1 MPRVNGRS
9 PEVPREL
16 LRTVAW
22 RPVRWG
28 GSDVAS
34 LFRLDDG
41 WEVSGVTDL
50 EVDLTDMDPGPV
62 MRDLPN
68 VRIRLD
74 YALIMNERWQTRTA
88 RLQLMTGTPQ
98 KRQTCTLG
106 VGKDGTWKHKSGN
119 MVPEL
124 WFLQGIYHFTLDITP
139 ALRVQQV
146 RAMALEVNQEQE
158 IEAVRLNLPDFSV
171 DPVYVLM
178 RRTGETS
185 YECLQTNGGMS
196 VESQITVDD
205 LGLVVDQDGIWT
217 RSVES
222 GPVGSV

>member
-1 MPRVNGRS
+1 
-9 PEVPREL
+9 VPREL

-22 RPVRWG
+22 RPESWG

-50 EVDLTDMDPGPV
+50 EVDLNDMEPGPE
-62 MRDLPN
+62 RHDLP
-68 VRIRLD
+68 VARIRLD
-74 YALIMNERWQTRTA
+74 YAMIMDERWQTRTV
-88 RLQLMTGTPQ
+88 RLQMTTGTPK

-106 VGKDGTWKHKSGN
+106 VSKDGTWKHKSGN

-124 WFLQGIYHFTLDITP
+124 WFLEGIYQFTLDITP

-146 RAMALEVNQEQE
+146 RAMALEVSQEKE
-158 IEAVRLNLPDFSV
+158 IEAVSLNLPDFSV

-178 RRTGETS
+178 TRTGETS
-185 YECLQTNGGMS
+185 YECLETNGGMS
-196 VESQITVDD
+196 IESQITVDD
-205 LGLVVDQDGIWT
+205 LGMVVNQEGIWT
-217 RSVES
+217 RSGES
-222 GPVGSV
+222 GPVASS